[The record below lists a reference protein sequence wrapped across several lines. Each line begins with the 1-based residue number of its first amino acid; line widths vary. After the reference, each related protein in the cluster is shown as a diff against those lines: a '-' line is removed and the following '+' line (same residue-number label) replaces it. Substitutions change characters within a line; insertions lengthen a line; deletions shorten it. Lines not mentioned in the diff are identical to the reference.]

1 MDAAKFV
8 IVGGGM
14 VAGYAAKQM
23 VELGLKPGELA
34 ILSADNSVPYERPP
48 LSKGFLAG
56 KDTEEAIRI
65 NDEDFYRNH
74 AIELKLGCEVL
85 SGDCNHNRL
94 TLKSGGVFGFD
105 RLIIAT
111 GARPRTHVSPGLTL
125 RQVFYLRS

>member
-56 KDTEEAIRI
+56 KDTEEAIRS

-74 AIELKLGCEVL
+74 GVELKHVGGGSSVGC
-85 SGDCNHNRL
+85 NRH
-94 TLKSGGVFGFD
+94 TLALASVG
-105 RLIIAT
+105 
-111 GARPRTHVSPGLTL
+111 
-125 RQVFYLRS
+125 